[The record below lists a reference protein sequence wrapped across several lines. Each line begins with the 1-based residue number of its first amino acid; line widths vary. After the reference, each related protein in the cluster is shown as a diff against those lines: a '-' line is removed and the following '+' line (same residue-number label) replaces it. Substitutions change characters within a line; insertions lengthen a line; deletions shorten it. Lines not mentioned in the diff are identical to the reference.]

1 MSDQK
6 ILDLSARVIAVKNT
20 PEFELAIRELKEAIR
35 EHVEGMR
42 DKVADLTF
50 VVANESES
58 KAALTTD
65 IEPCLKTK

>member
-35 EHVEGMR
+35 EHIEGMR
-42 DKVADLTF
+42 DKVADLSF
-50 VVANESES
+50 VVANKNES
-58 KAALTTD
+58 KAD
-65 IEPCLKTK
+65 D